1 LAKRRG
7 RPPGSGKMAAAAE
20 TVGSSLGSLMARVDS
35 WVRQRDQL
43 VSDLRAMADNIA
55 SGGKATVGSALQAAG
70 LQETPKAEAKK
81 RRSMSPEA
89 RARIAQA
96 QRDRW
101 AKQKAEQGIGGSAKK
116 AKKAKKSA

>member
-1 LAKRRG
+1 
-7 RPPGSGKMAAAAE
+7 MAAAAE